1 MAKQRIIL
9 VLVVCFSITVFTG
22 QMLSLAR
29 ISKRTRIPPVGP
41 DPKRLL
47 GLTAEEMGK
56 EISKFAA
63 QRRQQELKRDIERS
77 RAMTRQAW
85 KRLLW
90 VSERQW
96 KLIEPKE
103 RKLGDLFIQA
113 RVGAGCGIRRN
124 RNEQYFHWNRP
135 SESPQHPMKGK
146 ARDQMPEGY
155 RIVEE
160 LIDLLEDENAKDE
173 EIRQKIDALQQ
184 AREKARKQLPEARKE
199 LAKVLTSPRQEAVF
213 LLTGDID

>member
-9 VLVVCFSITVFTG
+9 VLVVCFSIAVFTG
-22 QMLSLAR
+22 QTLSLAR
-29 ISKRTRIPPVGP
+29 SSKRTRIPPVGP

-47 GLTAEEMGK
+47 DLTAEEMVE
-56 EISKFAA
+56 EIKKSAA
-63 QRRQQELKRDIERS
+63 QRRQQERERGKE
-77 RAMTRQAW
+77 RMRLWARQAW

-103 RKLGDLFIQA
+103 GKLGDLFIQA
-113 RVGAGCGIRRN
+113 RVSAGWGGIRRT
-124 RNEQYFHWNRP
+124 FHWNRP
-135 SESPQHPMKGK
+135 SESRQHPMEGK

-199 LAKVLTSPRQEAVF
+199 MAKVLTSPRQEAVF
-213 LLTGDID
+213 LLMGDID